1 MINACDFSGM
11 LEMINQKGMGKQCIN
26 SEGVCLELPGGAQGS
41 ARPPARCHAVGAW
54 GCPALMGLGC
64 CTGKVLELPLSIS
77 QQTQEQPW
85 KIKEAKGPYV

>member
-1 MINACDFSGM
+1 MINVRDFSGT

-26 SEGVCLELPGGAQGS
+26 SEGVCSELLGGARGS
-41 ARPPARCHAVGAW
+41 AWPSAQCHAVGAW
-54 GCPALMGLGC
+54 GCPAQMGVEH
-64 CTGKVLELPLSIS
+64 CTGKVLELLLSIS